1 MRRVTS
7 LLLFALVAAGCGN
20 VDTTPPD
27 ASALDARDS
36 DEDGIPDTDDLV
48 PCAGVNLLVDNMA
61 VDSAR
66 VYLNGEEVIASSAFP
81 TTDVLTVSLNVA
93 PGANSIEIEASLSQG
108 EMLHVMVEPD
118 DKTVRLVDETIT
130 AASALTEASY
140 GFDVSTSCAG
150 Y

>member
-1 MRRVTS
+1 MRRVAS
-7 LLLFALVAAGCGN
+7 FLLLALSAVGCGN
-20 VDTTPPD
+20 VETTPPEE
-27 ASALDARDS
+27 SALEARDS
-36 DEDGIPDTDDLV
+36 DGDGILDSQDLV

-66 VYLNGEEVIASSAFP
+66 VFLNGEEVIASSAFP
-81 TTDVLTVSLNVA
+81 TSDVLTVSLNVA

-118 DKTVRLVDETIT
+118 DKTVRFVDETIT
-130 AASALTEASY
+130 ASSSY
-140 GFDVSTSCAG
+140 GFDVSVSCAG

>member
-1 MRRVTS
+1 MRRVAS
-7 LLLFALVAAGCGN
+7 FLLLALSAVGCGN
-20 VDTTPPD
+20 VETTPPED
-27 ASALDARDS
+27 SALEARDS
-36 DEDGIPDTDDLV
+36 DGDGILDGDDLV

-66 VYLNGEEVIASSAFP
+66 IFLNGEEVIASSAFP
-81 TTDVLTVSLNVA
+81 TSDVLTVSLNVA

-118 DKTVRLVDETIT
+118 DKTVRFVDETIT
-130 AASALTEASY
+130 ASSALTEASY
-140 GFDVSTSCAG
+140 GFDVSVSCAG